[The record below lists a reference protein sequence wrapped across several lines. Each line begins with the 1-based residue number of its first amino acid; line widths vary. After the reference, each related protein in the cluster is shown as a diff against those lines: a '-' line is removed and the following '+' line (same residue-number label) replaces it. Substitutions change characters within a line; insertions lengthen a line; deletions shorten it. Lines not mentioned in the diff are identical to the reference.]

1 MSEEH
6 SEHKH
11 HEKKKFSLREFHDK
25 HYKKL
30 LMIPLVLLVLAL
42 LQIMVQ
48 TALTGDFMLKGV
60 SLKGGITISIEKPID
75 INELNN
81 YLNDKFPQSDIIVR
95 SLSKGGEQFGAVI
108 EASDVES
115 DQLITAVEEKSGK
128 LEDGEFTVEVMGGS
142 LGESFFKETIRA
154 VIIAFIFMGVVV
166 FIYFR
171 VPIPSLAVI
180 LCAFSDIMVTLAVA
194 NLIGIKMSTAGIA
207 AFLMLIGYSVDT
219 DILLSTRVLKR
230 KDSSVFDAILNAAKT
245 GLTMNLTTLA
255 AIIVALIFAQSD
267 ILRQIMTILL
277 IGLIADMINT
287 WLQNAGILKWYVE
300 RKHKHD

>member
-1 MSEEH
+1 MEQEH
-6 SEHKH
+6 SEN
-11 HEKKKFSLREFHDK
+11 KKKFSLREFHDK

-30 LMIPLVLLVLAL
+30 LIIPSVLLVLAL
-42 LQIMVQ
+42 LQILIQ
-48 TALTGDFMLKGV
+48 TAVTGDFMLKGV

-75 INELNN
+75 INELSN
-81 YLNDKFPQSDIIVR
+81 YLNEKFPQSDIIVR
-95 SLSKGGEQFGAVI
+95 AISKGGEQFGAVI

-115 DQLITAVEEKSGK
+115 DALILAVEEKSGK
-128 LEDGEFTVEVMGGS
+128 LEDGEYTVEVMGGS

-171 VPIPSLAVI
+171 IPVPSLAVI
-180 LCAFSDIMVTLAVA
+180 LCAFSDIIVTLAIA
-194 NLIGIKMSTAGIA
+194 NLIGMKMSTAGIA

-230 KDSSVFDAILNAAKT
+230 KDSSVFSAILNAAKT

-255 AIIVALIFAQSD
+255 AIVVALIFSQSD
-267 ILRQIMTILL
+267 VLKQIMTILL
-277 IGLIADMINT
+277 IGLLVDMINT
-287 WLQNAGILKWYVE
+287 WLQNAGILRWYVE
-300 RKHKHD
+300 RKHKHG

>member
-1 MSEEH
+1 LSEEH